1 MFMDEARFG
10 RIQDP
15 RACWVP
21 APIRPNVGCQM
32 IREYTYLYGAVSP
45 KDGVADFLILPR
57 MDSKCMKVF
66 LKELSKRHKNEF
78 LMIFWD
84 GASNHKPAKLDV
96 PANIMLET
104 LPPYSPDL
112 NPVENI
118 WDDMRESFFHTLAFD
133 SMDAVTDHLQVAA
146 LAYENNTE
154 RVHSITGWPWILSAL

>member
-1 MFMDEARFG
+1 MDEARFG

-21 APIRPNVGCQM
+21 APLRPHVGCQM
-32 IREYTYLYGAVSP
+32 IREYTYLYGAISP

-57 MDSKCMKVF
+57 MYSKCMKVF
-66 LKELSKRHKNEF
+66 LKEISARHKNEF

-118 WDDMRESFFHTLAFD
+118 WDDMRESFFHNLAFD
-133 SMDAVTDHLQVAA
+133 SMDAVIDHLQVAA
-146 LAYENNTE
+146 LAYENNIE
-154 RVHSITGWPWILSAL
+154 RVHSISGWPWILSAL